1 VIMKKFFLPAMGV
14 FLLLIAACQTKPK
27 PTPSPAPTPSPTSAP
42 SPTPEP
48 TKAPVDMSADDA
60 KAESL
65 RAKCVDY
72 GINESQSD
80 AYAEA
85 NAKLDEARKAAAAG
99 DSVKAA
105 SLYAE
110 AIAAFEKVLGEGLG
124 TLASDYRARA
134 DKMREAAESEGAD
147 DSCPD
152 QMDGAFA
159 NYQAGDASKDANALE
174 DAVASYKLAL
184 SRWEIAYERAKTV
197 KVWDEINAYNLQDAD
212 KGNYEI
218 ASAKFEESDA
228 VFPDD
233 VVASLDAMQIAELR
247 FNIVYDTAWA
257 LGMTQ
262 ARESVEAE
270 RERAQ
275 EAKADYAVPDLFDEA
290 GALAEEAQALEDAE
304 RFAEAEETY
313 ARAVEAYAVATEE
326 AIVKRDE
333 TTDVLEKLRRKKEAS
348 RDAAKEGDAL
358 LQGSQGE
365 GAAR

>member
-1 VIMKKFFLPAMGV
+1 MKKLFLPAMGV

-27 PTPSPAPTPSPTSAP
+27 PTPSPSPTPAPTSAP

-48 TKAPVDMSADDA
+48 TKAPADMSADDA
-60 KAESL
+60 KAEGL

-80 AYAEA
+80 AYAQA
-85 NAKLDEARKAAAAG
+85 NAILDEARKAAAAG

-110 AIAAFEKVLGEGLG
+110 AIAAFEKILGEGLG
-124 TLASDYRARA
+124 SLASDYRSRA
-134 DKMREAAESEGAD
+134 DKMRDAAESEGAD
-147 DSCPD
+147 ESCPE
-152 QMDGAFA
+152 QMDGALA
-159 NYQAGDASKDANALE
+159 DYRAGDASKDADALE
-174 DAVASYKLAL
+174 DAIASYKLAVA
-184 SRWEIAYERAKTV
+184 RYEIAYERAKTV

-212 KGNYEI
+212 KGNYEL

-228 VFPDD
+228 VFADD
-233 VVASLDAMQIAELR
+233 VVASLDAMQEAELR

-257 LGMTQ
+257 LGMTR

-304 RFAEAEETY
+304 RFAEAEAGY
-313 ARAVEAYAVATEE
+313 AKAVEAYAVAAEE
-326 AIVKRDE
+326 AIIKRDD
-333 TTDVLEKLRRKKEAS
+333 TMGILDRLRRKKDAS
-348 RDAAKEGDAL
+348 RDAAEEGDAL
-358 LQGSQGE
+358 LKGSQGE